1 MSLWQKKSAVSAAN
15 EWSLNSLL
23 QPVQAEII
31 PFNKLDSNCI
41 DPVSVVLSS
50 NAGEL
55 ALTRLLALF
64 IGSCDSLA
72 PCISFT
78 CVFTRTHPSVD
89 LFLLVTGAF
98 LLSFVALQINA
109 QDIYYQE
116 QLGHGNGGTVYKWVG
131 VATLPRL
138 LTVLSIYPSFFLV
151 WHQSDWFYLFLHL
164 FILAWRLQTYTILI
178 WGCTCRQWA

>member
-31 PFNKLDSNCI
+31 PFNKLNSNCI
-41 DPVSVVLSS
+41 DPVSVVFSS

-98 LLSFVALQINA
+98 FVICGSADKCTRYLLPGAARSREWRHRLQVSGRCRTASSPHSSQHLSLVFWCDIN
-109 QDIYYQE
+109 QTGFIC
-116 QLGHGNGGTVYKWVG
+116 
-131 VATLPRL
+131 
-138 LTVLSIYPSFFLV
+138 SCI
-151 WHQSDWFYLFLHL
+151 YLF
-164 FILAWRLQTYTILI
+164 
-178 WGCTCRQWA
+178 